1 MFPLNYA
8 LAVALLTAA
17 PDAPET
23 PGTDGL
29 ATVRPTLQALSISWE
44 LLDAR
49 ECRYVLARPE
59 EMDTD
64 LMMLR
69 RRYQEL
75 ADAPPLQDCL
85 RFPDRGLVN
94 ELLSFNRAHR
104 QDLDSRQAPTDG
116 RELHEVQMETDR
128 LYQVWDTVRDARCD
142 YYYVT
147 VRRQALKRLR
157 EAVGPQDFYA
167 GTLPPHVP
175 TQRST
180 RIDGRQTDAR

>member
-8 LAVALLTAA
+8 LAVALLTTV
-17 PDAPET
+17 PET
-23 PGTDGL
+23 VEVPATEGL

-49 ECRYVLARPE
+49 ECRYVLKRPE
-59 EMDTD
+59 ELTPDVK
-64 LMMLR
+64 MLR

-75 ADAPPLQDCL
+75 ADAPPLQDCM

-94 ELLSFNRAHR
+94 ELLSFNRAYR
-104 QDLDSRQAPTDG
+104 QHLDSRQALELTYWW
-116 RELHEVQMETDR
+116 ELHEALMETDR
-128 LYQVWDTVRDARCD
+128 LFQVWDTVRDARCD
-142 YYYVT
+142 YYYVM
-147 VRRQALKRLR
+147 VRRQALKKLR

-175 TQRST
+175 TWRFA
-180 RIDGRQTDAR
+180 RID